1 MSEKNTFWQW
11 VKETFT
17 TDYRKEIETYLAE
30 AKDYVELKQKMDIL
44 QRRGIL

>member
-1 MSEKNTFWQW
+1 MSEQQTFWEW

-17 TDYRKEIETYLAE
+17 VDYRVEIAEYLAD
-30 AKDYVELKQKMDIL
+30 ARDYVDLKQKMDIL